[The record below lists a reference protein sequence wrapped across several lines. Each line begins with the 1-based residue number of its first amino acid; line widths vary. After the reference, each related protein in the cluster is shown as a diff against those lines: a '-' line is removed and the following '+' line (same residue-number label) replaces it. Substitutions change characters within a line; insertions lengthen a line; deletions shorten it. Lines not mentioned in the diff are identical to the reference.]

1 MKQITRAICILLTL
15 LCSVW
20 CFAACGKA
28 PETEQPGTSGSS
40 VTTDSAESSNVDE
53 NGYEKDSIP
62 ANTNFGDY
70 TFNILSWAENND
82 YLFPLAASEKDI
94 ISYDIFMRNRGIEE
108 TYHCTLKPD
117 VVNGS
122 WSNQETFLSK
132 ARMAGEL
139 EYDLIASYSLWPT
152 VLAQEGLLANLLT
165 LKFPEVTK
173 PWWSTCAETYTFNGA
188 LYYLTCPSSRGAIM
202 NAEVLFANNRLLE
215 NHVPDEDVFGMVLDG
230 SWTYEAFL
238 TITEKFKG
246 LADAE
251 DEGSRIY
258 ALTVDD
264 DSRMDAFYYGAGF
277 RSVVRNT
284 DGSMSL
290 GFTSRSRL
298 EQITSYAD
306 SLFALFRDDN
316 GFVVHMEDNIS
327 EMKTGRSVFTVAGLA
342 SIQQLPDNSTYAPI
356 PLPKY
361 NPKDTRYYTCQ
372 TNAYDIWCIPKTTAR
387 TEDAGIIAEAVAS
400 SDYRSIF
407 PKFYEDKLKL
417 RYADDVIGYQIFD
430 IIRDSIITD
439 FGRLEQLSL
448 NNCGIEGIWRQV
460 FTPNSE
466 YYGNFMSRYD
476 SMNGDGQLEI
486 ALNKLLKAYRN
497 AS

>member
-1 MKQITRAICILLTL
+1 M
-15 LCSVW
+15 
-20 CFAACGKA
+20 
-28 PETEQPGTSGSS
+28 
-40 VTTDSAESSNVDE
+40 
-53 NGYEKDSIP
+53 
-62 ANTNFGDY
+62 
-70 TFNILSWAENND
+70 
-82 YLFPLAASEKDI
+82 
-94 ISYDIFMRNRGIEE
+94 
-108 TYHCTLKPD
+108 
-117 VVNGS
+117 
-122 WSNQETFLSK
+122 
-132 ARMAGEL
+132 
-139 EYDLIASYSLWPT
+139 
-152 VLAQEGLLANLLT
+152 LAQEGLLANLLT

-188 LYYLTCPSSRGAIM
+188 LYYLTCPSSRSAIM

-387 TEDAGIIAEAVAS
+387 AEDAGIIAEAVAS